1 MNETPRTDK
10 IAAEKITGSK
20 FSVEHLVELLEQS
33 HNHLLEF
40 TLDLPDSL
48 LRKQFH
54 ADLSPLGWHL
64 GHTAFIERYWIDEV
78 LLGNYQQ
85 TRPLHDLY
93 FPERNDKAG
102 RTDALPVKDELLH
115 FVQSSFSDTL
125 KKLPVL
131 MKEEPDDPL
140 LKNGYLALFLIQ
152 HNYQHRETM
161 MQILQ
166 QMALL
171 DRPQLEHVDGLVAR
185 PPVQPSIR
193 IDAGEFRIGA
203 TDPILAYDNEV
214 PTHPVKLPGYRICA
228 APVSNA
234 EFLYFMNSGGY
245 YDASLWSQ
253 EGWTWQQ
260 VARANAPYHWR
271 ETDSGQWYAVT
282 PFGTS
287 RLIADDAVIGINYYE
302 AEAFARFAGCRL
314 PHETEW
320 ETAVTASG
328 FRSGKAWEWCRN
340 SFYPYTGYKPFPY
353 DNYSQPWF
361 DGNHI
366 TLRGGSAY
374 THTLL
379 KRASFRNFYT
389 PEKRHVFAGLRL
401 ARSS

>member
-1 MNETPRTDK
+1 MNQVPTTDNR
-10 IAAEKITGSK
+10 ISSRFTTEQ
-20 FSVEHLVELLEQS
+20 LVEMLEQS

-40 TLDLPDSL
+40 TVDLSDSL

-78 LLGNYQQ
+78 LLGNFQQ
-85 TRPLHDLY
+85 TKPLHDLY
-93 FPERNDKAG
+93 FPERNHKAM
-102 RTDALPVKDELLH
+102 RSEVLPEKEQLLE
-115 FVQSSFSDTL
+115 FVLSSYADSL
-125 KKLPVL
+125 RQLPVL

-166 QMALL
+166 QMALM
-171 DRPQLEHVDGLVAR
+171 DRPRMDQVEGLVAR
-185 PPVQPSIR
+185 PPIMPSIR
-193 IDAGEFRIGA
+193 IKGGEYPVGA
-203 TDPILAYDNEV
+203 NDTVLAYDNEV
-214 PTHPVKLPGYRICA
+214 PAHQVKLPGFRICA
-228 APVSNA
+228 TAVSNA
-234 EFLYFMNSGGY
+234 EFLYFINSGGY
-245 YDASLWSQ
+245 HDASLWSQ
-253 EGWTWQQ
+253 DGWTWQQ
-260 VARANAPYHWR
+260 VARASAPYHWR
-271 ETDSGQWYAVT
+271 ENDHGQWFAVT
-282 PFGTS
+282 PLGTA
-287 RLIADDAVIGINYYE
+287 RLLADDAVTGINYYE

-320 ETAVTASG
+320 ETAAANSG

-340 SFYPYTGYKPFPY
+340 SFYPYAGYKPYPY

-366 TLRGGSAY
+366 SLRGGSAY

-379 KRASFRNFYT
+379 KRPSFRNFYT
-389 PEKRHVFAGLRL
+389 PEKRHIFAGLRL
-401 ARSS
+401 AQSS